1 MDYNRI
7 KLKDN
12 EGKLVEKLYEN
23 DKIIKC
29 KWTPDG
35 IEVIVNTDDHQYKD
49 ITCKEITVY

>member
-1 MDYNRI
+1 MEYNKI

-35 IEVIVNTDDHQYKD
+35 IEVIVNTDHHQYKD
-49 ITCKEITVY
+49 ITCKEIIVY